1 VGKYRDKSSHEG
13 LDSSGLHVAN
23 TSVITALEDYLAKL
37 GKVAIAYS
45 GGVDSTFLLAM
56 SSRVLGKDNVVA
68 LTIQSP
74 LTPPWELDFAHDFC
88 KTRGIT
94 HHIMDGSFVL
104 ADERIVANPPQRC
117 YYCKKKLLEAMLQES
132 PTDQP
137 LLTATNASD
146 VSDFRPGMRA
156 EEEMDVLTPL
166 RELGFTKEM
175 IRKFS
180 KIEAIPGFERPPA
193 ACFATRIPYGES
205 VTEEKVRMVEQG
217 ETFLRNLGFA
227 LIRVRVLSG
236 ATACIEVA
244 KEELKSILDLREEI
258 SRQLGE
264 IGFRRVT
271 LDLEGYRQGR
281 LNDEVT

>member
-1 VGKYRDKSSHEG
+1 LY
-13 LDSSGLHVAN
+13 VAN
-23 TSVITALEDYLAKL
+23 KSVIRALEDYLAQR

-88 KTRGIT
+88 KARGIT
-94 HHIMDGSFVL
+94 HHIIDGSFVL
-104 ADERIVANPPQRC
+104 ADERIVANHPQRC
-117 YYCKKKLLEAMLQES
+117 YHCKKKLLEAMLQES

-146 VSDFRPGMRA
+146 ASDFRPGMRA
-156 EEEMDVLTPL
+156 EEEKGILTPL
-166 RELGFTKEM
+166 RELGFTKDM
-175 IRKFS
+175 IREFS
-180 KIEAIPGFERPPA
+180 KADAIPGFERSPA

-205 VTEEKVRMVEQG
+205 ITGKKVRMVEQG
-217 ETFLRNLGFA
+217 ETFLRTLGFA
-227 LIRVRVLSG
+227 LIRVRLLSG

-244 KEELKSILDLREEI
+244 KKELKSIIDNREEI
-258 SRQLGE
+258 SRQLAE
-264 IGFRRVT
+264 IGFQRVT

-281 LNDEVT
+281 LNDEIT

>member
-1 VGKYRDKSSHEG
+1 LY
-13 LDSSGLHVAN
+13 VAN
-23 TSVITALEDYLAKL
+23 KSVIKALEDYIAQL

-56 SSRVLGKDNVVA
+56 SARVLGKDKVVA

-88 KTRGIT
+88 RDKGIQ
-94 HHIMDGSFVL
+94 HLLLDGSFVL
-104 ADERIVANPPQRC
+104 NDEVIVSNPPQRC

-132 PTDQP
+132 PTEQP

-146 VSDFRPGMRA
+146 ESDFRPGMKA
-156 EEEMDVLTPL
+156 EEEMGILTPL
-166 RELGFTKEM
+166 RELGFTKDM
-175 IRKFS
+175 IREFS
-180 KIEAIPGFERPPA
+180 KADAIPGFERPPA

-205 VTEEKVRMVEQG
+205 VTEEKVRMVEKA
-217 ETFLRNLGFA
+217 ETFLRNLGLA

-244 KEELKSILDLREEI
+244 KKELKSILDNREEI

-281 LNDEVT
+281 LNNEVM